1 MMGRFCPLNRQD
13 NCWGERDKKG
23 EGGERGG
30 GGETENMRSTP
41 CPLLKKTELTL
52 EVMACVSS
60 TTAS

>member
-1 MMGRFCPLNRQD
+1 MKGVREEAAEGHSNR
-13 NCWGERDKKG
+13 
-23 EGGERGG
+23 
-30 GGETENMRSTP
+30 ETENMRSTP